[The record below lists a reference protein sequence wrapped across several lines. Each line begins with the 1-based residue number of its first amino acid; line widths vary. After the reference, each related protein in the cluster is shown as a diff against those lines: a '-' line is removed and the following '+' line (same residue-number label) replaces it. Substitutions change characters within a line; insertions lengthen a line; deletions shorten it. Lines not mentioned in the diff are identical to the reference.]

1 MNAKKLLLLFL
12 CIANLP
18 GIGKTTDPPSGAEI
32 IELIGSLDTN
42 HGVNGV
48 EAYVY
53 QNSVYVY
60 FHQNFGNVSISLYN
74 ELGVMVY
81 NDVVNTAVQQTVII
95 PIPGSLDFT
104 YTLVLEN
111 NNGYV
116 EGELGRNP

>member
-12 CIANLP
+12 CIASLP
-18 GIGKTTDPPSGAEI
+18 GICKTTDPPSGASEI
-32 IELIGSLDTN
+32 RLIGTLDAN
-42 HGVNGV
+42 QGPNGV

-53 QNSVYVY
+53 QNTVYVY

-74 ELGVMVY
+74 ELGVTVY

-95 PIPGSLDFT
+95 PIPGNLDFT